1 MPHGRPNDVW
11 GFVLPGAVATKV
23 VVRLKVLWL
32 NGKQPLKFTSVN
44 LAVKQYST
52 KVRLEPNELSGVIS
66 LGRTTIL
73 GSLAGNG
80 PRFNALGLQLH
91 NLVQKLYQEGALT
104 WSVKLSS
111 NWAR

>member
-1 MPHGRPNDVW
+1 M
-11 GFVLPGAVATKV
+11 V
-23 VVRLKVLWL
+23 VSRLKALWL
-32 NGKQPLKFTSVN
+32 NGNHPPKFTAVN

-52 KVRLEPNELSGVIS
+52 EVRLEPNDLSGVIR

-73 GSLAGNG
+73 WSLAGNG

-91 NLVQKLYQEGALT
+91 NLVQKLDQEGALT

-111 NWAR
+111 NWARQSHLVL